1 MGPPYDVPN
10 HPLPPIPLACRGR
23 RRAGA
28 RRGLLVRHR
37 HRDRGRPR
45 GAAASGAAA
54 ETGPLKLVGILTVS
68 APSVGFPDQAA
79 AMEAAVAAL
88 NDAGGIAGR
97 KVELTVCND
106 QADPNVSAK
115 CAQDAVSQ
123 GAIAVLGGLSV
134 GGSGMVPVLEQAG
147 IPLLSHPINPL
158 EFTSKI
164 SWPIPGGTPV
174 SFSGAAI
181 GLVKTYGCK
190 KVDAITQSLPS
201 SLASADFAD
210 AGLKSLGMKLNA
222 KIAVPTTNADY
233 GPPVAQVVSNGS
245 DCVVLALPPGEAGK
259 AIAALGSG
267 APGVK
272 AGLAAASLTQA
283 LIDQVGKATEGV
295 LLSDSF
301 LPVNSEDPGMKAFR
315 DALAKYKPDA
325 KPTSAGVVA
334 WSAVASVKAAAE
346 SVQGPITA
354 AAIQEELG
362 RLTAVETGVG
372 PALDFTKPLGI
383 KDFDRILNTNVV
395 TYTVKDGTYGPAA
408 EPFNVLD
415 ALKENG

>member
-1 MGPPYDVPN
+1 MTNRTYRADRTRQLTAVAAVAST
-10 HPLPPIPLACRGR
+10 LALTTACSATPDDGT
-23 RRAGA
+23 
-28 RRGLLVRHR
+28 
-37 HRDRGRPR
+37 P
-45 GAAASGAAA
+45 AASAVSSESAS
-54 ETGPLKLVGILTVS
+54 LKLVGILTVS

-79 AMEAAVAAL
+79 AIEAAVSAV

-115 CAQDAVSQ
+115 CAQDAVGQ
-123 GAIAVLGGLSV
+123 GAIAVIGGLSV

-158 EFTSKI
+158 EFTSKT

-181 GLVKTYGCK
+181 GLVKTHGCK
-190 KVDAITQSLPS
+190 KIDAITQSLPS
-201 SLASADFAD
+201 SIASADFAD
-210 AGLKSLGMKLNA
+210 AGLRSLGMKLNA

-233 GPPVAQVVSNGS
+233 GPPVAQVVSNGA

-259 AIAALGSG
+259 AIAALGAG

-283 LIDQVGKATEGV
+283 LIDQIGKAAEDV

-301 LPVNSEDPGMKAFR
+301 LPVNSDEAGMVAFR
-315 DALAKYKPDA
+315 DAMRKYKPDA
-325 KPTSAGVVA
+325 TPTSAGVVV
-334 WSAVASVKAAAE
+334 WSAVAAVKAAAE
-346 SVQGPITA
+346 SVQGTVDA
-354 AAIQEELG
+354 TSVQEALG
-362 RLTAVETGVG
+362 RLSAVETGVG
-372 PALDFTKPLGI
+372 PALNLTTPLGI

-395 TYTVKDGTYGPAA
+395 TYTVKNGTYSDAA
-408 EPFNVLD
+408 EPFSVLD
-415 ALKENG
+415 ALRENG

>member
-1 MGPPYDVPN
+1 MTN
-10 HPLPPIPLACRGR
+10 RTSLAGR
-23 RRAGA
+23 RRRLAA
-28 RRGLLVRHR
+28 VA
-37 HRDRGRPR
+37 
-45 GAAASGAAA
+45 AAASLTLTTACSSSDDVAPDAAPAAA
-54 ETGPLKLVGILTVS
+54 ASSEAAPLKLVGILTVS

-79 AMEAAVAAL
+79 AIEAAVSAA
-88 NDAGGIAGR
+88 NDSGGIAGR

-115 CAQDAVSQ
+115 CAQDAVAQ
-123 GAIAVLGGLSV
+123 GAIAVIGGLSV

-158 EFTSKI
+158 EFTSPA

-201 SLASADFAD
+201 SIASADFAD

-233 GPPVAQVVSNGS
+233 GAPVAQVVSNGA
-245 DCVVLALPPGEAGK
+245 DCVVIALPPGEAGK
-259 AIAALGSG
+259 AITALGAG

-283 LIDQVGKATEGV
+283 LIDQVGKPAEGV

-301 LPVNSEDPGMKAFR
+301 LPVNSDEAGMVAFR
-315 DALAKYKPDA
+315 DAMKKYQPDA
-325 KPTSAGVVA
+325 KPTSAGVVV
-334 WSAVASVKAAAE
+334 WSALAVVKAAAE
-346 SVQGPITA
+346 SIQGPIDGKA
-354 AAIQEELG
+354 MQQALG
-362 RLTAVETGVG
+362 TLDAVETGVG
-372 PALDFTKPLGI
+372 PAIDLTTPIGI
-383 KDFDRILNTNVV
+383 KDFSRILNTIVV

-408 EPFNVLD
+408 EPFSVLD
-415 ALKENG
+415 AVKANG

>member
-1 MGPPYDVPN
+1 MTNRIY
-10 HPLPPIPLACRGR
+10 HPDWTRRLTAVAAVASTLA
-23 RRAGA
+23 
-28 RRGLLVRHR
+28 LT
-37 HRDRGRPR
+37 
-45 GAAASGAAA
+45 AACSATPDDETPATSATSAVSSESAS
-54 ETGPLKLVGILTVS
+54 LKLVGILTVS

-79 AMEAAVAAL
+79 AIEAAVSAV

-115 CAQDAVSQ
+115 CAQDAVGQ
-123 GAIAVLGGLSV
+123 GAIAVIGGLSV

-158 EFTSKI
+158 EFTSKT

-201 SLASADFAD
+201 SIASADFAD
-210 AGLKSLGMKLNA
+210 AGLRSLGMKLNA

-233 GPPVAQVVSNGS
+233 GPPVAQVVSNGA

-259 AIAALGSG
+259 AIAALGAG

-272 AGLAAASLTQA
+272 TGLAAASLTQA
-283 LIDQVGKATEGV
+283 LIDQIGKAAEDV

-301 LPVNSEDPGMKAFR
+301 LPVNSNEAGMVAFR
-315 DALAKYKPDA
+315 DAMKKYKPDA
-325 KPTSAGVVA
+325 TPTSAGVVV
-334 WSAVASVKAAAE
+334 WSAVAAVKAAAE
-346 SVQGPITA
+346 SVQGTVDA
-354 AAIQEELG
+354 ASVQEALG
-362 RLTAVETGVG
+362 RLSSVDTGVG
-372 PALDFTKPLGI
+372 PALNLTTPLGL

-395 TYTVKDGTYGPAA
+395 TYTVKNGTYSDAA
-408 EPFNVLD
+408 EPFSVLD
-415 ALKENG
+415 ALRENG

>member
-1 MGPPYDVPN
+1 MTNRIY
-10 HPLPPIPLACRGR
+10 HPDWTR
-23 RRAGA
+23 R
-28 RRGLLVRHR
+28 LT
-37 HRDRGRPR
+37 
-45 GAAASGAAA
+45 AAAAVASTLALTAACSA
-54 ETGPLKLVGILTVS
+54 TPDDETPVTSATSAVSSESASLKLVGILTVS

-79 AMEAAVAAL
+79 AIEAAVSAV

-115 CAQDAVSQ
+115 CAQDAVGQ
-123 GAIAVLGGLSV
+123 GAIAVIGGLSV

-158 EFTSKI
+158 EFTSKT

-201 SLASADFAD
+201 SIASADFAD
-210 AGLKSLGMKLNA
+210 AGLRSLGMKLNA

-233 GPPVAQVVSNGS
+233 GPPVAQVVSNGA

-259 AIAALGSG
+259 AIAALGAG

-272 AGLAAASLTQA
+272 TGLAAASLTQA
-283 LIDQVGKATEGV
+283 LIDQIGKAAEDV

-301 LPVNSEDPGMKAFR
+301 LPVNSNEAGMVAFR
-315 DALAKYKPDA
+315 DAMKKYKPDA
-325 KPTSAGVVA
+325 TPTSAGVVV
-334 WSAVASVKAAAE
+334 WSAVAAVKAAAE
-346 SVQGPITA
+346 SVQGTVDA
-354 AAIQEELG
+354 ASVQEALG
-362 RLTAVETGVG
+362 KLSSVDTGVG
-372 PALDFTKPLGI
+372 PALNLTTPLGL

-395 TYTVKDGTYGPAA
+395 TYTVKNGTYSDAA
-408 EPFNVLD
+408 EPFSVLD
-415 ALKENG
+415 ALRENG

>member
-1 MGPPYDVPN
+1 MTNRSTPASRSRW
-10 HPLPPIPLACRGR
+10 LAAAATAATLALTAACSSAESAPEPASGT
-23 RRAGA
+23 AA
-28 RRGLLVRHR
+28 S
-37 HRDRGRPR
+37 
-45 GAAASGAAA
+45 AAASSGTA
-54 ETGPLKLVGILTVS
+54 PLKLVGILTVS

-79 AMEAAVAAL
+79 AMEAAVAAV

-115 CAQDAVSQ
+115 CAQDAVAQ

-259 AIAALGSG
+259 AIAALGAG

-272 AGLAAASLTQA
+272 SGLAAASLTQA
-283 LIDQVGKATEGV
+283 LIDQVGKAGEGV

-301 LPVNSEDPGMKAFR
+301 LPVNSDEAGMVAFR
-315 DALAKYKPDA
+315 DAMAKYKPDA
-325 KPTSAGVVA
+325 KPTSAGAVA
-334 WSAVASVKAAAE
+334 WSAVAVVKAAAE
-346 SVQGPITA
+346 SVQGPIDA
-354 AAIQEELG
+354 AAMQQALG
-362 RLTAVETGVG
+362 KLDAVETGVG
-372 PALDFTKPLGI
+372 PALNLTTPLGI
-383 KDFDRILNTNVV
+383 KGFDRILNTNVV

-415 ALKENG
+415 ALKDNG

>member
-1 MGPPYDVPN
+1 MTN
-10 HPLPPIPLACRGR
+10 RTSLAGR
-23 RRAGA
+23 RRRLAA
-28 RRGLLVRHR
+28 VA
-37 HRDRGRPR
+37 
-45 GAAASGAAA
+45 AAASLTLTAACSSSDDVAPDAAPAAA
-54 ETGPLKLVGILTVS
+54 ASSEAAPLKLVGILTVS

-79 AMEAAVAAL
+79 AIEAAVSAA
-88 NDAGGIAGR
+88 NDSGGIAGR

-115 CAQDAVSQ
+115 CAQDAVAQ
-123 GAIAVLGGLSV
+123 GAIAVIGGLSV

-158 EFTSKI
+158 EFTSQA

-201 SLASADFAD
+201 SIASADFAD

-233 GPPVAQVVSNGS
+233 GAPVAQVVSNGA
-245 DCVVLALPPGEAGK
+245 DCVVIALPPGEAGK
-259 AIAALGSG
+259 AITALGAG

-283 LIDQVGKATEGV
+283 LIDQVGKPAEGV

-301 LPVNSEDPGMKAFR
+301 LPVNSDEAGMVAFR
-315 DALAKYKPDA
+315 DAMKKYQPDA
-325 KPTSAGVVA
+325 KPTSAGVVV
-334 WSAVASVKAAAE
+334 WSALAVVKAAAE
-346 SVQGPITA
+346 SIQGPIDGKA
-354 AAIQEELG
+354 MQQALG
-362 RLTAVETGVG
+362 TLDAVETGVG
-372 PALDFTKPLGI
+372 PAIDLTTPIGI
-383 KDFDRILNTNVV
+383 KDFSRILNTNVV

-408 EPFNVLD
+408 EPFSVLD
-415 ALKENG
+415 AVKANG

>member
-1 MGPPYDVPN
+1 MTNRTYRADRTRRLTTVAAVAST
-10 HPLPPIPLACRGR
+10 LALTAACS
-23 RRAGA
+23 ATPDDGA
-28 RRGLLVRHR
+28 
-37 HRDRGRPR
+37 P
-45 GAAASGAAA
+45 AASATASEAAS
-54 ETGPLKLVGILTVS
+54 LKLVGILTVS

-79 AMEAAVAAL
+79 AIEAAVSAV

-115 CAQDAVSQ
+115 CAQDAVGQ
-123 GAIAVLGGLSV
+123 GAIAVIGGLSV

-158 EFTSKI
+158 EFASEI

-201 SLASADFAD
+201 SIASADFAD
-210 AGLKSLGMKLNA
+210 AGLKSLGMNLNA

-233 GPPVAQVVSNGS
+233 GPPVAQVVSNGA

-272 AGLAAASLTQA
+272 VGLAAASLTQA
-283 LIDQVGKATEGV
+283 LIDQVGKAAEDV

-301 LPVNSEDPGMKAFR
+301 LPVNSDEAGMVAFR
-315 DALAKYKPDA
+315 DAMTKYKPDA
-325 KPTSAGVVA
+325 KPTSAGVVV
-334 WSAVASVKAAAE
+334 WSAVAAVKAAAE
-346 SVQGPITA
+346 SVQGTIDA
-354 AAIQEELG
+354 ASVQEALG
-362 RLTAVETGVG
+362 KLDSVETGVG
-372 PALDFTKPLGI
+372 PALNLTSPLGI
-383 KDFDRILNTNVV
+383 KDFERILNTNVV
-395 TYTVKDGTYGPAA
+395 TYTVKNGTYSAAA
-408 EPFNVLD
+408 EPFSVLD

>member
-1 MGPPYDVPN
+1 MTNRTYRADRTRRLTTVAAVAST
-10 HPLPPIPLACRGR
+10 LALTAACSATPDDGT
-23 RRAGA
+23 
-28 RRGLLVRHR
+28 
-37 HRDRGRPR
+37 P
-45 GAAASGAAA
+45 AASTASATSSEAAS
-54 ETGPLKLVGILTVS
+54 LKLVGILTVS

-79 AMEAAVAAL
+79 AIEAAVSAV
-88 NDAGGIAGR
+88 NDAGGIVGR

-115 CAQDAVSQ
+115 CAQEAVSQ
-123 GAIAVLGGLSV
+123 GAVAVIGGLSV

-158 EFTSKI
+158 EFASKI

-201 SLASADFAD
+201 SIASADFAD
-210 AGLKSLGMKLNA
+210 AGLKSLGMNLNA

-233 GPPVAQVVSNGS
+233 GPPVAQVVSNGA

-272 AGLAAASLTQA
+272 VGLAAASLTQA
-283 LIDQVGKATEGV
+283 LIDQVGKAAEDV

-301 LPVNSEDPGMKAFR
+301 LPVNSDEAGMVAFR
-315 DALAKYKPDA
+315 DAMTKYKPDA
-325 KPTSAGVVA
+325 KPTSAGVVV
-334 WSAVASVKAAAE
+334 WSAVAAVKAAAE
-346 SVQGPITA
+346 SVQGTIDA
-354 AAIQEELG
+354 ASVQEALG
-362 RLTAVETGVG
+362 RLSSVETGVG
-372 PALDFTKPLGI
+372 PALNLTSPLGI
-383 KDFDRILNTNVV
+383 KDFERILNTNVV
-395 TYTVKDGTYGPAA
+395 TYTVKNGTYSAAA
-408 EPFNVLD
+408 EPFSVLD

>member
-1 MGPPYDVPN
+1 MTN
-10 HPLPPIPLACRGR
+10 RTSLAGR
-23 RRAGA
+23 RRRLAA
-28 RRGLLVRHR
+28 VAAAALLTLTTACSSSDDVAP
-37 HRDRGRPR
+37 DAAPA
-45 GAAASGAAA
+45 AAASSGAA
-54 ETGPLKLVGILTVS
+54 PLKLVGILTVS

-79 AMEAAVAAL
+79 AIEAAVSAV
-88 NDAGGIAGR
+88 NDSGGIAGR

-115 CAQDAVSQ
+115 CAQDAVAQ
-123 GAIAVLGGLSV
+123 GAIAVIGGLSV

-158 EFTSKI
+158 EFTSPA

-201 SLASADFAD
+201 SIASADFAD

-233 GPPVAQVVSNGS
+233 GAPVAQVVSNGA
-245 DCVVLALPPGEAGK
+245 DCVVIALPPGEAGK
-259 AIAALGSG
+259 AITALGAG

-283 LIDQVGKATEGV
+283 LIDQVGKPAEGV

-301 LPVNSEDPGMKAFR
+301 LPVNSDEAGMVAFR
-315 DALAKYKPDA
+315 DAMKKYQPDA
-325 KPTSAGVVA
+325 KPTSAGVVV
-334 WSAVASVKAAAE
+334 WSALAVVKAAAE
-346 SVQGPITA
+346 SIQGPIDGKA
-354 AAIQEELG
+354 MQQALG
-362 RLTAVETGVG
+362 TLDAVETGVG
-372 PALDFTKPLGI
+372 PAIDLTTPIGI
-383 KDFDRILNTNVV
+383 KDFSRILNTNVV

-408 EPFNVLD
+408 EPFSVLD
-415 ALKENG
+415 AVKANG

>member
-1 MGPPYDVPN
+1 MMSKTYQPDWTRRLTAVAAVAST
-10 HPLPPIPLACRGR
+10 LA
-23 RRAGA
+23 
-28 RRGLLVRHR
+28 LT
-37 HRDRGRPR
+37 
-45 GAAASGAAA
+45 AACSATSDDEKPATSAVSSEPAS
-54 ETGPLKLVGILTVS
+54 LKLVGILTVS

-79 AMEAAVAAL
+79 AIEAAVSAV

-115 CAQDAVSQ
+115 CAQDAVAQ
-123 GAIAVLGGLSV
+123 GAIAVIGGLSV

-190 KVDAITQSLPS
+190 KIDAITQSLPS
-201 SLASADFAD
+201 SIASADFAD
-210 AGLKSLGMKLNA
+210 AGLRSLGMKLNA

-233 GPPVAQVVSNGS
+233 GPPVAQVVSNGA

-259 AIAALGSG
+259 AIAALGAG

-272 AGLAAASLTQA
+272 TGLAAASLTQA
-283 LIDQVGKATEGV
+283 LIDQIGKAAEDV

-301 LPVNSEDPGMKAFR
+301 LPVNSDEAGMVSFR
-315 DALAKYKPDA
+315 DAMRKYKPDA
-325 KPTSAGVVA
+325 TPTSAGVVV
-334 WSAVASVKAAAE
+334 WSAVAAVKAAAE
-346 SVQGPITA
+346 SVQGTVDA
-354 AAIQEELG
+354 ASVQEALG
-362 RLTAVETGVG
+362 RLSSVETGVG
-372 PALDFTKPLGI
+372 PALDLTTPLGI
-383 KDFDRILNTNVV
+383 KDFGRILNTNVV
-395 TYTVKDGTYGPAA
+395 TYTVKNGTYSDAA
-408 EPFNVLD
+408 EPFSVLD
-415 ALKENG
+415 ALRENG

>member
-1 MGPPYDVPN
+1 MTNRIY
-10 HPLPPIPLACRGR
+10 HPDWTR
-23 RRAGA
+23 R
-28 RRGLLVRHR
+28 LT
-37 HRDRGRPR
+37 
-45 GAAASGAAA
+45 AAAAVASTLALTAACSA
-54 ETGPLKLVGILTVS
+54 TPDDETPVTSATSAISSESASLKLVGILTVS

-79 AMEAAVAAL
+79 AIEAAVSAV

-115 CAQDAVSQ
+115 CAQDAVGQ
-123 GAIAVLGGLSV
+123 GAIAVIGGLSV

-158 EFTSKI
+158 EFTSKT

-201 SLASADFAD
+201 SIASADFAD
-210 AGLKSLGMKLNA
+210 AGLRSLGMKLNA

-233 GPPVAQVVSNGS
+233 GPPVAQVVSNGA

-259 AIAALGSG
+259 AIAALGAG

-272 AGLAAASLTQA
+272 TGLAAASLTQA
-283 LIDQVGKATEGV
+283 LIDQIGKAAEDV

-301 LPVNSEDPGMKAFR
+301 LPVNSNEAGMVAFR
-315 DALAKYKPDA
+315 DAMKKYKPDA
-325 KPTSAGVVA
+325 TPTSAGVVV
-334 WSAVASVKAAAE
+334 WSAVAAVKAAAE
-346 SVQGPITA
+346 SVQGTVDA
-354 AAIQEELG
+354 ASVQEALG
-362 RLTAVETGVG
+362 KLSSVDTGVG
-372 PALDFTKPLGI
+372 PALNLTTPLGL

-395 TYTVKDGTYGPAA
+395 TYTVKNGTYSDAA
-408 EPFNVLD
+408 EPFSVLD
-415 ALKENG
+415 ALRENG

>member
-1 MGPPYDVPN
+1 MTN
-10 HPLPPIPLACRGR
+10 RTSLAGR
-23 RRAGA
+23 RRRLAA
-28 RRGLLVRHR
+28 VA
-37 HRDRGRPR
+37 
-45 GAAASGAAA
+45 AAASLTLTAACSSSDDVAPDAAPAAA
-54 ETGPLKLVGILTVS
+54 ASSEAASLKLVGILTVS

-79 AMEAAVAAL
+79 AIEAAVSAV
-88 NDAGGIAGR
+88 NDSGGIAGR

-115 CAQDAVSQ
+115 CAQDAVAQ
-123 GAIAVLGGLSV
+123 GAIAVIGGLSV

-158 EFTSKI
+158 EFTSQA

-201 SLASADFAD
+201 SIASADFAD

-233 GPPVAQVVSNGS
+233 GAPVAQVVSNGA
-245 DCVVLALPPGEAGK
+245 DCVVIALPPGEAGK
-259 AIAALGSG
+259 AITALGAG

-283 LIDQVGKATEGV
+283 LIDQVGKPAEGV

-301 LPVNSEDPGMKAFR
+301 LPVNSDEAGMVAFR
-315 DALAKYKPDA
+315 DAMKKYQPDA
-325 KPTSAGVVA
+325 KPTSAGVVV
-334 WSAVASVKAAAE
+334 WSALAVVKAAAE
-346 SVQGPITA
+346 SIQGPIDGKA
-354 AAIQEELG
+354 MQQALG
-362 RLTAVETGVG
+362 TLDAVETGVG
-372 PALDFTKPLGI
+372 PAIDLTTPIGI
-383 KDFDRILNTNVV
+383 KDFSRILNTNVV

-408 EPFNVLD
+408 EPFSVLD
-415 ALKENG
+415 AVKANG

>member
-1 MGPPYDVPN
+1 MTNRTYRADRTRRLTTVAAVAST
-10 HPLPPIPLACRGR
+10 LALTAACSATPDDGT
-23 RRAGA
+23 
-28 RRGLLVRHR
+28 
-37 HRDRGRPR
+37 P
-45 GAAASGAAA
+45 AASTASATSSEAAS
-54 ETGPLKLVGILTVS
+54 LKLVGILTVS

-79 AMEAAVAAL
+79 AIEAAVSAV
-88 NDAGGIAGR
+88 NEAGGIAGR

-115 CAQDAVSQ
+115 CAQDAVGQ
-123 GAIAVLGGLSV
+123 GAIAVIGGLSV

-158 EFTSKI
+158 EFASKI

-201 SLASADFAD
+201 SIASADFAD
-210 AGLKSLGMKLNA
+210 AGLKSLGMNLNA

-233 GPPVAQVVSNGS
+233 GPPVAQVVSNGA

-272 AGLAAASLTQA
+272 VGLAAASLTQA
-283 LIDQVGKATEGV
+283 LIDQVGKAAEDV

-301 LPVNSEDPGMKAFR
+301 LPVNSDEAGMVAFR
-315 DALAKYKPDA
+315 DAMTKYKPDA
-325 KPTSAGVVA
+325 KPTSAGVVV
-334 WSAVASVKAAAE
+334 WSAVAAVKAAAE
-346 SVQGPITA
+346 SVQGTIDA
-354 AAIQEELG
+354 ASVQEALG
-362 RLTAVETGVG
+362 KLSSVETGVG
-372 PALDFTKPLGI
+372 PALNLTSPLGI
-383 KDFDRILNTNVV
+383 KDFERILNTNVV
-395 TYTVKDGTYGPAA
+395 TYTVKNGTYSAAA
-408 EPFNVLD
+408 EPFGVLD

>member
-1 MGPPYDVPN
+1 MPN
-10 HPLPPIPLACRGR
+10 RTSR
-23 RRAGA
+23 TN
-28 RRGLLVRHR
+28 
-37 HRDRGRPR
+37 RPR
-45 GAAASGAAA
+45 RLAAVAVVASTLALTAACSSADDVSSAAAPAASSGAAA
-54 ETGPLKLVGILTVS
+54 PLKLVGILTVS

-79 AMEAAVAAL
+79 AIEAAVSAV

-115 CAQDAVSQ
+115 CAQDAVAQ
-123 GAIAVLGGLSV
+123 GAIAVIGGLSV

-158 EFTSKI
+158 EFTSAN

-201 SLASADFAD
+201 SIASADFAD

-233 GPPVAQVVSNGS
+233 GAPVAQVVSNGA
-245 DCVVLALPPGEAGK
+245 DCVVIALPPGEAGK
-259 AIAALGSG
+259 AIAALGAG

-283 LIDQVGKATEGV
+283 LIDQVGKAAEGV

-301 LPVNSEDPGMKAFR
+301 LPVNSEEPGMVAFR
-315 DALAKYKPDA
+315 DAMKKYQPEA
-325 KPTSAGVVA
+325 KPTSAGVVV
-334 WSAVASVKAAAE
+334 WSAVAAVKSAAE
-346 SVQGPITA
+346 SVQGPIDA
-354 AAIQEELG
+354 KAVQQALG
-362 RLTAVETGVG
+362 TLNAVETGVG
-372 PALDFTKPLGI
+372 PALDLTTPLGI
-383 KDFDRILNTNVV
+383 KDFSRILNTNVV

-408 EPFNVLD
+408 EPFSVLT
-415 ALKENG
+415 AVKENG

>member
-1 MGPPYDVPN
+1 MRN
-10 HPLPPIPLACRGR
+10 RTNR
-23 RRAGA
+23 R
-28 RRGLLVRHR
+28 L
-37 HRDRGRPR
+37 
-45 GAAASGAAA
+45 AAAAVASTLALTAACSSESTSTSATQSAAA
-54 ETGPLKLVGILTVS
+54 PAASPEAAPLKMVGILTVS

-79 AMEAAVAAL
+79 AIEAAVAAV

-97 KVELTVCND
+97 QVELTVCND

-115 CAQDAVSQ
+115 CAQDAVAQ
-123 GAIAVLGGLSV
+123 GAIAVIGGLSV

-158 EFTSKI
+158 EFTSKV

-181 GLVKTYGCK
+181 GLVKTYDCK

-201 SLASADFAD
+201 SIASADFAD

-233 GPPVAQVVSNGS
+233 GAPVAQVVSNGA

-259 AIAALGSG
+259 AIAALGAG

-283 LIDQVGKATEGV
+283 LIEQVGKAAEGV

-301 LPVNSEDPGMKAFR
+301 LPVNSDEAGMVAFR
-315 DALAKYKPDA
+315 DAMTKYKPDA
-325 KPTSAGVVA
+325 KPTSAGVVV
-334 WSAVASVKAAAE
+334 WSAVAAVKAAAE
-346 SVQGPITA
+346 SVQGTIDA
-354 AAIQEELG
+354 AAVQQALG
-362 RLTAVETGVG
+362 KLSAVETGVG
-372 PALDFTKPLGI
+372 PALNLTAPLGI

-408 EPFNVLD
+408 EPFSVLA